1 MIGTMDIDID
11 IDAGAWCAVLMMCRY
26 HHWISTGDVTPPS
39 PGSCGRRK
47 ELCNETRA
55 NNGTCY
61 SAQPSPAQP
70 AQPAQPSTEQSFML
84 RLSCSHTSILCL
96 AVDCRHD
103 EQEKILEIC
112 LC

>member
-1 MIGTMDIDID
+1 MIGTMDIDIDID

-61 SAQPSPAQP
+61 SAQPSQP
-70 AQPAQPSTEQSFML
+70 SPAQPSPAPSSH
-84 RLSCSHTSILCL
+84 SC
-96 AVDCRHD
+96 
-103 EQEKILEIC
+103 
-112 LC
+112 

>member
-11 IDAGAWCAVLMMCRY
+11 IDTGVRVDDVSMDQ
-26 HHWISTGDVTPPS
+26 ISIGDVTPPS

-70 AQPAQPSTEQSFML
+70 SPAPSSH
-84 RLSCSHTSILCL
+84 SC
-96 AVDCRHD
+96 
-103 EQEKILEIC
+103 
-112 LC
+112 

>member
-26 HHWISTGDVTPPS
+26 HHWISVTSPHPPLALV
-39 PGSCGRRK
+39 GGGRNCVMRHGPTTV
-47 ELCNETRA
+47 LAT
-55 NNGTCY
+55 
-61 SAQPSPAQP
+61 QPSPAQP
-70 AQPAQPSTEQSFML
+70 SPAQPSTEQSFML